1 MFLGV
6 KLVTT
11 GVAAAG
17 LPCFLL
23 RNEIAITLLTS
34 CEGDIQQLW

>member
-23 RNEIAITLLTS
+23 RKEIAITLLT